1 MENKYVSSSHT
12 SASKG
17 EGLALGTSKQ
27 VVQKAHKCRTC
38 NKTFPTDQAL
48 GGHQTTHRPKPAQSA
63 TPKHEA
69 LMLSAEEA
77 RVQVQESWILISMSF
92 PQWKKNEGGAL
103 VFFFFPLSFDNS
115 VSYSSWV
122 KPHGYCILIY
132 IFFPNSMICLV

>member
-1 MENKYVSSSHT
+1 MPTYQALSGNRSSHSYNKKSLDMENKYVSSSHT

-27 VVQKAHKCRTC
+27 VVQKAHKCRTS
-38 NKTFPTDQAL
+38 KTFPTDQAL

-77 RVQVQESWILISMSF
+77 SRSTGPRVLDFDLNELPSM
-92 PQWKKNEGGAL
+92 EEE
-103 VFFFFPLSFDNS
+103 
-115 VSYSSWV
+115 
-122 KPHGYCILIY
+122 
-132 IFFPNSMICLV
+132 